1 MNIRFPDLPDAT
13 RVAVDRAAG
22 ILARSTT
29 VLTAADLFAD
39 RAQQRLDDAR
49 ARADLLRTKMAD
61 IKDAGQRVA

>member
-13 RVAVDRAAG
+13 RAAVDRAAG

-39 RAQQRLDDAR
+39 RAQQRSDDAR
-49 ARADLLRTKMAD
+49 ARADLLQTKMAD
-61 IKDAGQRVA
+61 IKYAGQRVA